1 MRDMLSQR
9 FPEEV
14 YWTGW
19 TIVPHGEPTP
29 WRTYFV
35 RFREG
40 LGGWLRERRAVYL
53 GAGQWDT
60 VDGDAIIAW
69 KLDESVPA
77 RMGSPGSMG

>member
-1 MRDMLSQR
+1 MLSQR

-19 TIVPHGEPTP
+19 TIVPYGDPTP
-29 WRTYFV
+29 GRTYFV

-53 GAGQWDT
+53 GKGDWDR
-60 VDGDAIIAW
+60 VDGMAIIAW
-69 KLDESVPA
+69 KLDESVPEPTRA
-77 RMGSPGSMG
+77 PTLD